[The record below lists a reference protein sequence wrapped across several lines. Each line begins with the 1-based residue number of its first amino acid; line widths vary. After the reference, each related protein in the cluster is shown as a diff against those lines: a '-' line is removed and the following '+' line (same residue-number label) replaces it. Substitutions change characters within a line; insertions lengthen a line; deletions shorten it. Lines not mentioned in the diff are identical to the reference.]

1 MPGCPSRRQAVRGR
15 RSATDDGRGWKVN
28 LQVSGGLTRGGP
40 AHDFASIA
48 STAPGQ
54 RHHGNMRWPRRP
66 RRVVS
71 LTPHGRQFTPAREA
85 WWGRRISSEPGFVLS
100 PGGWT
105 PPPGVLPAWNWL
117 PSEGAAPRLD
127 LVPWWARVWY
137 HLPFIDRYAHAW
149 MWRHGAW
156 EARPPEMEPGHSGA
170 RTEGIQRSRADRPG
184 TRMPWSTAV
193 CNAAPQ
199 VQGPANWRS

>member
-1 MPGCPSRRQAVRGR
+1 MDDPGAFPAPDTRIGRVVPGCPSRRQAVRGQR
-15 RSATDDGRGWKVN
+15 LATGAGRGWKVN
-28 LQVSGGLTRGGP
+28 LQVSGGLTRAGP
-40 AHDFASIA
+40 AHDFASIT

-54 RHHGNMRWPRRP
+54 RHHGDMRWPRRP
-66 RRVVS
+66 HRVAS
-71 LTPHGRQFTPAREA
+71 LTPRGRQFRPAPEP
-85 WWGRRISSEPGFVLS
+85 WWGRPIASEPGVVLS

-105 PPPGVLPAWNWL
+105 PPPEVLPAWNWL

-156 EARPPEMEPGHSGA
+156 EVRPPNTELGHIG
-170 RTEGIQRSRADRPG
+170 G
-184 TRMPWSTAV
+184 TD
-193 CNAAPQ
+193 
-199 VQGPANWRS
+199 

>member
-1 MPGCPSRRQAVRGR
+1 MTQVAFPAPDTRLAADRAGLSKSSPGRPRSTIGNRRRQRLEGQPAGQR
-15 RSATDDGRGWKVN
+15 RFD
-28 LQVSGGLTRGGP
+28 TRWP
-40 AHDFASIA
+40 SSRFASIA
-48 STAPGQ
+48 SMAPGQ
-54 RHHGNMRWPRRP
+54 RHHGDMRWPRRP

-137 HLPFIDRYAHAW
+137 HLPFIDRYAHTW

-156 EARPPEMEPGHSGA
+156 EVRPPDTELGHIG
-170 RTEGIQRSRADRPG
+170 G
-184 TRMPWSTAV
+184 TD
-193 CNAAPQ
+193 
-199 VQGPANWRS
+199 